1 MWTRRA
7 TALLL
12 GSGIFYVIGLANSLW
27 AAYFLAGGALA
38 WLAVSG
44 LLAWR
49 LGRRVEVSRSVGTPH
64 VYVAEP
70 VPVSITLTTTGPQTV
85 TVHEQVHNLTLDET
99 REVRWLAETAGQP
112 RVLRDKLA
120 MAHRGH
126 HRFEGVV
133 AEVSDPLGL
142 FRRQRPAGQA
152 FDLMVYPRPLKLP
165 HFPLFGM
172 AALGLSDARIDR
184 QAGEAGD
191 FYGVRPYQQGDEL
204 RHIHWKT
211 TAHSG
216 RLSIKQYQR
225 RATAA
230 TTIYLDCAAQAHAS
244 GEQGSTLEQCV
255 QAAADFAGYV
265 CEERSPLR
273 LVQAGAK
280 LKVVPSDRGER
291 QLTRVLEV
299 LALARADGTTTL
311 AQAIDGDQGAHLG
324 TGTVVAITPAAN
336 PELTRALLAVRSR
349 GATLVVVMT
358 PAHLYGGGGETE
370 SMAMFAGLAA
380 AGATV
385 YRLGPGETMAGA
397 MRAGG
402 SWR

>member
-7 TALLL
+7 TALLA
-12 GSGIFYVIGLANSLW
+12 GSCIFYVIGLANNLW

-38 WLAVSG
+38 WLALSG

-49 LGRRVEVSRSVGTPH
+49 LGRRVEVSRTVGTPH

-70 VPVSITLTTTGPQTV
+70 VPVSISLTTAGPQTV
-85 TVHEQVHNLTLDET
+85 TVREHVRNLTLDET
-99 REVRWLAETAGQP
+99 QEVRWLAETAGQP
-112 RVLRDKLA
+112 RVLRDKLTLER
-120 MAHRGH
+120 RGH

-133 AEVSDPLGL
+133 AEVGDPLGL
-142 FRRQRPAGQA
+142 FRRQRRSGRT
-152 FDLMVYPRPLKLP
+152 FDLMVYPRPLRLP

-225 RATAA
+225 RATSA
-230 TTIYLDCAAQAHAS
+230 TTIYLDCAADAHA
-244 GEQGSTLEQCV
+244 GRQQASTLEQCV

-273 LVQAGAK
+273 LVQAGEK

-299 LALARADGTTTL
+299 LALAKADGGTTL
-311 AQAIDGDQGAHLG
+311 AQVIDGDQGAHLG
-324 TGTVVAITPAAN
+324 SGTVVAITPAADR
-336 PELTRALLAVRSR
+336 ELTRALLTIRSR
-349 GATLVVVMT
+349 GASLVVVTT
-358 PAHLYGGGGETE
+358 PAHLYGGGSEAQSTE
-370 SMAMFAGLAA
+370 MFRALAT

-385 YRLGPGETMAGA
+385 YRLGPGDTMAGA